1 VTAPLEPPRYKV
13 RIEIPRLSGT
23 RGWSAAAAAFQ
34 QGLAAHGSLLVTQRQ
49 IELVTRQGR
58 DYVRMSATVEAS
70 SVAEAAVVAWTVL
83 QQAMA
88 EDADGWDTAGASAEI
103 RPVPSARLPEPL
115 PQPPAP
121 SFPLRAASAQNRSSL
136 RSMSV
141 IACSCAISSSVTP
154 RRRGPRQR
162 YQPYPASST
171 GPAMKATIQA
181 ITGTPSLAAGTGN
194 IG

>member
-1 VTAPLEPPRYKV
+1 VAAPLEPPRYKV

-23 RGWSAAAAAFQ
+23 RGWRAAAAAFE
-34 QGLAAHGSLLVTQRQ
+34 QGVAEHASLLVTQRQ
-49 IELVTRQGR
+49 IELLTRQGR
-58 DYVRMSATVEAS
+58 DYVRVSATVEAS
-70 SVAEAAVVAWTVL
+70 NVAEAAVVAWAVL

-88 EDADGWDTAGASAEI
+88 EDAGGWDTAGASAEI
-103 RPVPSARLPEPL
+103 RPARSTRLPKPL
-115 PQPPAP
+115 PQPPAR
-121 SFPLRAASAQNRSSL
+121 SFPLRAAMAQNRSSL
-136 RSMSV
+136 RSMSA

-181 ITGTPSLAAGTGN
+181 ITGWPSLTACAGN